1 MIRAALIV
9 LSLVAPFTVPWQ
21 YAIVLGIAASYFF
34 PPIAL
39 VLGTLFEVL
48 YGQGGLPYA
57 FVTGAAVAAV
67 MFGVRR
73 FVKTRIMD
81 A

>member
-1 MIRAALIV
+1 MVRVVFIVLALLSVFTMPWAYALI
-9 LSLVAPFTVPWQ
+9 
-21 YAIVLGIAASYFF
+21 LGLIASYFF

-39 VLGTLFEVL
+39 ILGTLFEVL
-48 YGQGGLPYA
+48 YGAGAVPYA
-57 FVTGAAVAAV
+57 FIAGALVFAV
-67 MFGVRR
+67 MQGVRH